1 MNETLRQIE
10 RFHGHIG
17 PYAIVGYKMG
27 EIANKMLGSD
37 PFSKKAVAWTGTTP
51 PLSCI
56 IDGLQISSGCT
67 MGKGNILV
75 HQESSPKVQ
84 FTNNDGKKIKI
95 TLKPAIKQEID
106 TTVTEENIVSFSEK
120 FYQRTDQELFDISQY
135 I

>member
-1 MNETLRQIE
+1 MNEALRQIE

-27 EIANKMLGSD
+27 EIANKTLGSD
-37 PFSKKAVAWTGTTP
+37 PFSKKAVVWTGTTP

-75 HQESSPKVQ
+75 KQESSPKVQ
-84 FTNNDGKKIKI
+84 FTNNDGKKIEI
-95 TLKPAIKQEID
+95 TLKPVIKQEID
-106 TTVTEENIVSFSEK
+106 TTVTEENIASFSEK
-120 FYQRTDQELFDISQY
+120 LYQRTDQELFDISQY
-135 I
+135 M

>member
-95 TLKPAIKQEID
+95 TLKPAIKQEIE